1 MNETKNP
8 RSNESA
14 EDLASE
20 SAGKPKS
27 AVRNVDDLP
36 DGSGNDSTKHRHGDS
51 DEDRYDAG

>member
-1 MNETKNP
+1 MNETKSP
-8 RSNESA
+8 LSSESA
-14 EDLASE
+14 ENVTSA

-36 DGSGNDSTKHRHGDS
+36 DGSGNDSAKHRHGDS